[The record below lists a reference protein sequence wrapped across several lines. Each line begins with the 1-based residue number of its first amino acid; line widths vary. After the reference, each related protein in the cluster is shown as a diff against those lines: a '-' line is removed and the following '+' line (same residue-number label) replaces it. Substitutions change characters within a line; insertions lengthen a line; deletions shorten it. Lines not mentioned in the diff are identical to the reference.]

1 MSSISD
7 KRKQPSSNTGGT
19 PYAKRSRPSYAEDE
33 DEDEMAPTV
42 TPYERPRNHPI
53 YGQKSAFPGLDTA
66 GDDELFYGPAEDGLE
81 YLRMVRSEAN
91 SLPFLFTAPQPTDP
105 PVEETKQS
113 EAEQDLSEPQPEE
126 EKKEKKEKK
135 TDIAQEGF
143 YADGVYVA
151 APLTILKTQ
160 PDSTEPAQ
168 SDAQSS
174 YYNLL
179 HHRFLLLRSILKC
192 TPPST
197 AIAALDESH
206 PISLPRRSRDARKEW
221 RRLLLAADP
230 QTVQLACMDMD
241 SVLGVLEVMAKL
253 MSENIRSGDAER
265 VRRIGAWAWGLLGK
279 CRDVGQLASEE
290 VGEIRDLGK
299 RAAKILRKM
308 REEDEKKRSAG
319 VDGNVSSGE
328 SDDENPADDQ
338 PRVEEE
344 TEENAEAPSDPAGE
358 SLDHDMPDA
367 EQEPPAEELE
377 IAKARL
383 QAKIEQGDGSKSS
396 EPEAQE
402 DESKTEDNAVE
413 VAMQT
418 RAMLD
423 MIITVVGEYYGQRDL
438 LADREPLSPTSP
450 PYTVYNLTLR
460 LPLRSFTISKRY
472 SDFLNFHKTLLTQTN
487 VPPPAPLPQKTWF
500 KNTVS
505 NASLRED
512 RRQALEAYLQA
523 INDADDPRW
532 RNSSAWRAFL
542 NLPSAANAS
551 HTSTRL
557 HAAITDPGSSADNP
571 ISDPTLWLD
580 VYRDM
585 KSHLHDARLHLTRRD
600 QETTPQKQHESSARA
615 KSSLVRAGS
624 LVAALEEGLKVMG
637 ETANR
642 AQSPSGR
649 GRGGSLGDGELR
661 RRKDLL
667 INARKE
673 KDGLEDLLNAM
684 AAKSRVDHAVASAQD
699 KEALVGSASRKPAR
713 SGRVLGKE
721 TERTRELD
729 NQGVLQLQRQTME
742 DQDQSVEEL
751 LKIIR
756 RQKELG
762 IAINEEVE
770 IQNALLSMANEDAER
785 VHRKIDIGKKRIGKI
800 S

>member
-1 MSSISD
+1 MS
-7 KRKQPSSNTGGT
+7 PN
-19 PYAKRSRPSYAEDE
+19 
-33 DEDEMAPTV
+33 
-42 TPYERPRNHPI
+42 
-53 YGQKSAFPGLDTA
+53 
-66 GDDELFYGPAEDGLE
+66 
-81 YLRMVRSEAN
+81 
-91 SLPFLFTAPQPTDP
+91 
-105 PVEETKQS
+105 
-113 EAEQDLSEPQPEE
+113 
-126 EKKEKKEKK
+126 
-135 TDIAQEGF
+135 
-143 YADGVYVA
+143 
-151 APLTILKTQ
+151 
-160 PDSTEPAQ
+160 
-168 SDAQSS
+168 
-174 YYNLL
+174 
-179 HHRFLLLRSILKC
+179 
-192 TPPST
+192 
-197 AIAALDESH
+197 
-206 PISLPRRSRDARKEW
+206 
-221 RRLLLAADP
+221 
-230 QTVQLACMDMD
+230 
-241 SVLGVLEVMAKL
+241 
-253 MSENIRSGDAER
+253 
-265 VRRIGAWAWGLLGK
+265 
-279 CRDVGQLASEE
+279 
-290 VGEIRDLGK
+290 
-299 RAAKILRKM
+299 
-308 REEDEKKRSAG
+308 
-319 VDGNVSSGE
+319 
-328 SDDENPADDQ
+328 
-338 PRVEEE
+338 
-344 TEENAEAPSDPAGE
+344 
-358 SLDHDMPDA
+358 
-367 EQEPPAEELE
+367 LE
-377 IAKARL
+377 IT
-383 QAKIEQGDGSKSS
+383 IPTTS
-396 EPEAQE
+396 
-402 DESKTEDNAVE
+402 
-413 VAMQT
+413 
-418 RAMLD
+418 
-423 MIITVVGEYYGQRDL
+423 
-438 LADREPLSPTSP
+438 LSPTSP

-487 VPPPAPLPQKTWF
+487 IPPPAPLPQKTWF

-532 RNSSAWRAFL
+532 RNSPAWRAFL

-557 HAAITDPGSSADNP
+557 HAAITDPGSGADNP

-637 ETANR
+637 EAANR
-642 AQSPSGR
+642 AQSPSGK

-684 AAKSRVDHAVASAQD
+684 AAKSRVDHAVASVQD

-729 NQGVLQLQRQTME
+729 NQGLLQLQRQTME

-770 IQNALLSMANEDAER
+770 IQNALLSLANEDAER
-785 VHRKIDIGKKRIGKI
+785 YVLALVSLMRLDF
-800 S
+800 SFFD